1 MVIHCLVTLS
11 DNKFYCW
18 QDKKNRENKMLKLR
32 KNNPKIKIESF
43 DIDPITSKHQFNN
56 STLEV
61 RKYYNKKLSK
71 EEN

>member
-1 MVIHCLVTLS
+1 
-11 DNKFYCW
+11 
-18 QDKKNRENKMLKLR
+18 MLKLR
-32 KNNPKIKIESF
+32 KNNPNIKIESF